1 MDEWLGAGGWVVAAS
16 DRAARAAAAEFH
28 RARQAEGLTAWAA
41 PRIVDWNR
49 FVRGE
54 WEERGRSGRGAGR
67 LVLNAAQE
75 RALWTEILRRSAHL
89 ATVLEG
95 PRHRLAGMAAEAHG
109 LLCAFAPRFVERP
122 GARSGWQADAGAL
135 SGWLAEFDEECRK
148 QSLVSAGRLAME
160 LVPLLKA
167 DGAERPGLMLALDRG
182 GACRGIA
189 FRIRAADLRE
199 ELLLVWRREMLGG
212 AYLARWVKLRT
223 QDGPVRAVTFVV
235 NRAFP
240 RYAPALTEAEVA
252 ERIATA
258 QGELGSCAEYFE
270 QTVEHLHALGL
281 RDAGLERIRR
291 DMERRAAPMSAAGR
305 LG

>member
-1 MDEWLGAGGWVVAAS
+1 MAAMSRAIPTIPRWKRRRNKPVAAGAGVPGNTGIWS
-16 DRAARAAAAEFH
+16 ITRESLRDGTMLARA
-28 RARQAEGLTAWAA
+28 RARVGADVAVRSDAELEASMEAMLAA
-41 PRIVDWNR
+41 HPPGEDVWVFGYGSLMWNPA
-49 FVRGE
+49 FHFA
-54 WEERGRSGRGAGR
+54 ERR
-67 LVLNAAQE
+67 
-75 RALWTEILRRSAHL
+75 T
-89 ATVLEG
+89 
-95 PRHRLAGMAAEAHG
+95 
-109 LLCAFAPRFVERP
+109 
-122 GARSGWQADAGAL
+122 GAL
-135 SGWLAEFDEECRK
+135 HGWHRRFCLSMPFAR
-148 QSLVSAGRLAME
+148 GT
-160 LVPLLKA
+160 P
-167 DGAERPGLMLALDRG
+167 ERPGLMLALDRG